1 MQNNKKFP
9 KNKK

>member
-1 MQNNKKFP
+1 MNKFP